1 MVRFNS
7 HKDLVVWQESI
18 NLASMI
24 FQMTDL
30 ITSEDKEK
38 IGHLMQKAAIGIS
51 VSIAEGP
58 SFDNQKEFIGILRI
72 SIQKLV
78 ELDSLLALGRKL
90 GIFSEDFEL
99 DEQINKVE
107 RMVIGLIRSLVR
119 PPMREKSQIHRNQT
133 EI

>member
-58 SFDNQKEFIGILRI
+58 SFDNQKEFIGSLRS